1 MNYLRLAL
9 AAVLALGVAL
19 PDVASAD
26 RGRIGRHH
34 SHSRLGV
41 HIGIPLF
48 WGWPGPYYGYPS
60 YRYYDPYP
68 YAYPPYYA
76 YPPIVTVPS
85 SPPVYIERDDDDADG
100 DRKSAGSYWYYCD
113 RPEGYY
119 PYVKECPGGW
129 ERVAPRPSR

>member
-1 MNYLRLAL
+1 MKWLRFAL
-9 AAVLALGVAL
+9 AAVLVLGAAL

-26 RGRIGRHH
+26 RGRIGRHR
-34 SHSRLGV
+34 SHSSLGV

-48 WGWPGPYYGYPS
+48 WGWPGPYYGYSP
-60 YRYYDPYP
+60 YRYYEPYP
-68 YAYPPYYA
+68 YYGYPSYYA
-76 YPPIVTVPS
+76 YPPAVTVPS
-85 SPPVYIERDDDDADG
+85 SPPVYIERDDADD
-100 DRKSAGSYWYYCD
+100 DRKSAGNYWYYCD